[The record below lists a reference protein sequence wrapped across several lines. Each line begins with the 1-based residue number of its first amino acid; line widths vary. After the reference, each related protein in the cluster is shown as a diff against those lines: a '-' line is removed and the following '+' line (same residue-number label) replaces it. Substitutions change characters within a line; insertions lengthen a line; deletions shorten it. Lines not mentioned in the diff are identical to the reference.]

1 MKALIALEERA
12 EERFLEL
19 NTTVDGP
26 LSCFGVDGKQL
37 SAWSYFVK
45 GVSGRRWPLTPG
57 EVGCSLAHL
66 DALRSF
72 LNSSDSYL
80 TVYEFDAFVRDEF
93 VELDPMFTPY
103 QGQPV
108 VLHLGGQEG
117 LMKRTRLFGKV
128 VLTTPS
134 AQVWRLA
141 RHSTRWLYRTCGDVV
156 NREAAQIIARSYQRR
171 LQRADDWGQLLS
183 GHRCVFL
190 FAPMVSHPLELSRSR
205 LEHERRQ
212 LFKPSLLRRV
222 LIRCRGLLT
231 LAMLK
236 GSGHQRLP

>member
-19 NTTVDGP
+19 NANVDGP
-26 LSCFGVDGKQL
+26 LDCFGVDGKQL
-37 SAWSYFVK
+37 SAWSYFVT

-66 DALRSF
+66 NALRSF
-72 LNSSDSYL
+72 LNSSDTYL
-80 TVYEFDAFVRDEF
+80 TVYEFDAFVREEF
-93 VELDPMFTPY
+93 IELEPLFEPY
-103 QGQPV
+103 RGQPV

-117 LMKRTRLFGKV
+117 LLKRTRLFGKV
-128 VLTTPS
+128 SLETPS
-134 AQVWRLA
+134 VKVWRLA
-141 RHSTRWLYRTCGDVV
+141 RHSTRWLYRTCGYVV

-190 FAPMVSHPLELSRSR
+190 FAPMVSHPMELSRSR
-205 LEHERRQ
+205 LERERRR
-212 LFKPSLLRRV
+212 LVKPRLLRRL

-231 LAMLK
+231 LVLLR

>member
-1 MKALIALEERA
+1 MKALIALEECA

-19 NTTVDGP
+19 NATVEGP
-26 LSCFGVDGKQL
+26 LACFGVDGKQL

-66 DALRSF
+66 DALKSF
-72 LNSSDSYL
+72 LKSSDSFL
-80 TVYEFDAFVRDEF
+80 TVYEFDAYVRDEF
-93 VELDPMFTPY
+93 EELAPLFTPY
-103 QGQPV
+103 AGQPV
-108 VLHLGGQEG
+108 MLHLGGQEG
-117 LMKRTRLFGKV
+117 LRQRTRLFGKV
-128 VLTTPS
+128 VLETPS
-134 AQVWRLA
+134 VQVWRLA
-141 RHSTRWLYRTCGDVV
+141 RHSTRWLYRTCGYVV
-156 NREAAQIIARSYQRR
+156 NREAAAIIARSYQRR

-190 FAPMVSHPLELSRSR
+190 FAPMVSHPLQLSRSR

-212 LFKPSLLRRV
+212 LHRPNLLRRV
-222 LIRCRGLLT
+222 LIRCRGLIT
-231 LAMLK
+231 LALLK